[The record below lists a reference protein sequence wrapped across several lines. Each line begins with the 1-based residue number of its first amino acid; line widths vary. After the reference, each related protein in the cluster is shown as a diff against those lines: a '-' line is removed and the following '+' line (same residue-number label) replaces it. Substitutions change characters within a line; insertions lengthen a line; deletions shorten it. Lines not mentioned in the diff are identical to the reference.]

1 MKYIDALKK
10 YNEGSDK
17 WCMPRKGSDDYLKI
31 IKIMKK
37 ISNIKKSKSDND
49 VDIITK
55 NDKIKILQAAIKRKL
70 IINNKK
76 ISTKPSYSSNSR
88 VFSDDII
95 KNIKLDNIIQ
105 NIKARKIQK
114 FFTDKVKILKINKY
128 NLVNRINR
136 FNLLKKNLSL
146 LNVNDCLEKKEFNGI
161 NGYTI
166 RNIINLEKKIG
177 TKSKYGA
184 IYLTSIPNIK
194 GIYPIA
200 SKIMKY
206 DEENK
211 REVILITN
219 ITRDIILNKLS
230 KHFLMIYGYCV
241 CSKKIAAKLK
251 LLSINELADGDLK
264 MLTSKR
270 EILKDDELLLNI
282 LFQTY
287 ISIATFQNMLKYI
300 HRDAHYG
307 NFLYQENNEIGYYHY
322 IFNGKDYYLKSCK
335 YNIIIFDFGFARK
348 INDINIPNMSIT
360 IAEDYLRIIYAFM
373 NKTLGGWINIK
384 NLPNDIINKKIYEI
398 NTKLAYIARRAYS
411 LPIQKNIFATIIDE
425 IFLKYTPKGMFITQR
440 PSNVINNNPF
450 RID

>member
-211 REVILITN
+211 REVILMTN

-384 NLPNDIINKKIYEI
+384 NLPNDTTNQKIYEI

>member
-76 ISTKPSYSSNSR
+76 ISIKPSYSSNSR

-114 FFTDKVKILKINKY
+114 FFTDKVKILKRNKY

-184 IYLTSIPNIK
+184 IYLTSITNIK

-211 REVILITN
+211 REVILMTN

-384 NLPNDIINKKIYEI
+384 NLPNDTTNQKIYEI